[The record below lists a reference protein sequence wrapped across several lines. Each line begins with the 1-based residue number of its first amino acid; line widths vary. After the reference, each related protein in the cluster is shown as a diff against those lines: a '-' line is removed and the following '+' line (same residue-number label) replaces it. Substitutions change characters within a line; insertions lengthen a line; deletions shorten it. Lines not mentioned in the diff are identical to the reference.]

1 MIKTR
6 SRSRSR
12 LYRLEGPLIL
22 NSFVAQT
29 LRGVGRDMRTKEVD
43 EDHVEEHVRVH
54 VSIKQA

>member
-1 MIKTR
+1 MTR

-22 NSFVAQT
+22 NSFVAET